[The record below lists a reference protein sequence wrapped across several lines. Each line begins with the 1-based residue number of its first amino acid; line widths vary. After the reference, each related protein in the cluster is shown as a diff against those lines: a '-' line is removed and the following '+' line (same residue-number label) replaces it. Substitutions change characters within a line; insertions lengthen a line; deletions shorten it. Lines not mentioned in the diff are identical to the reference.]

1 MPLLL
6 SNAAASRRPVM
17 VLDSE
22 PIIHDMAVLR
32 YQAQQLHYDSATM
45 IMRLKATIQSFEG
58 HMNSVTEKSAKYA
71 QIAYEEVSKSLYCLG
86 VHLTTEWFQNSEL
99 QEKLIN
105 IFIDLVN

>member
-1 MPLLL
+1 
-6 SNAAASRRPVM
+6 
-17 VLDSE
+17 
-22 PIIHDMAVLR
+22 MAVLR
-32 YQAQQLHYDSATM
+32 YQAQPLHYDSATM

-71 QIAYEEVSKSLYCLG
+71 QIAYEEVPKSLYCLG

-105 IFIDLVN
+105 IFIDLMVDTRFYKLYKWFMNGFINPYK